1 MPSPTRNA
9 NTTASIDTNATI
21 VSQTNNNSNTIN
33 VIKGE
38 IHNILSILRHARKD
52 TSNHYHAKNNSRSTD
67 PLWSSFRKLNEE
79 LNNCVTYDHQTYV
92 DSYAMVRPFVQAVRS
107 CEEDYDDAG

>member
-1 MPSPTRNA
+1 MPSPTRN
-9 NTTASIDTNATI
+9 TTSSIDTNATI
-21 VSQTNNNSNTIN
+21 ASQNHNNSNTIN

-107 CEEDYDDAG
+107 CEEEEDNYDE